1 MKKINKIFVTGKSE
15 KSNRYLKWIF
25 VFLFAVLIALSAAL
39 IKFYFDVNKST
50 EKKEPDHGIITDFN
64 SSANGY
70 RTFTSEY
77 GGVGVVNDD
86 GRVIVEPEWNSIHFL
101 KADRFIVSQMF
112 NGIEK
117 MGIIDIDDNII
128 TPFIFQSF
136 DPVGQGLVKGY
147 VSEEDGFIIFDVSGN
162 LLSGYKWDSVSLRDD
177 KIILTKDK
185 DTFSAVVSNGHIE
198 IITADMIREA
208 DGHLIYFKTEDKKL
222 LSLVNE
228 KKLSEIMNISSI
240 YLDSLI
246 KNDKKTIAGLTEKQ
260 YYSALAENNIFDNC
274 SLNNFTTCS
283 ISVKENSDSFSYVF
297 SAVADYDYKVGDTE
311 IKNIISEISLNI
323 INDEKSGKLILK
335 SINKNEL

>member
-70 RTFTSEY
+70 RTFTSED

-101 KADRFIVSQMF
+101 KADRFIVSEMF

-128 TPFIFQSF
+128 TTFIFQSF
-136 DPVGQGLVKGY
+136 DPV
-147 VSEEDGFIIFDVSGN
+147 
-162 LLSGYKWDSVSLRDD
+162 
-177 KIILTKDK
+177 
-185 DTFSAVVSNGHIE
+185 
-198 IITADMIREA
+198 
-208 DGHLIYFKTEDKKL
+208 
-222 LSLVNE
+222 
-228 KKLSEIMNISSI
+228 
-240 YLDSLI
+240 
-246 KNDKKTIAGLTEKQ
+246 
-260 YYSALAENNIFDNC
+260 
-274 SLNNFTTCS
+274 
-283 ISVKENSDSFSYVF
+283 
-297 SAVADYDYKVGDTE
+297 
-311 IKNIISEISLNI
+311 
-323 INDEKSGKLILK
+323 
-335 SINKNEL
+335 

>member
-70 RTFTSEY
+70 RTFTSED

-101 KADRFIVSQMF
+101 KADRFIVSEMF

-136 DPVGQGLVKGY
+136 DPVGQSLVKGY

-177 KIILTKDK
+177 KILLTKDK

-208 DGHLIYFKTEDKKL
+208 DGHLIYFKTEDEKL
-222 LSLVNE
+222 LSL
-228 KKLSEIMNISSI
+228 
-240 YLDSLI
+240 SLI
-246 KNDKKTIAGLTEKQ
+246 HI
-260 YYSALAENNIFDNC
+260 
-274 SLNNFTTCS
+274 
-283 ISVKENSDSFSYVF
+283 
-297 SAVADYDYKVGDTE
+297 
-311 IKNIISEISLNI
+311 
-323 INDEKSGKLILK
+323 
-335 SINKNEL
+335 